1 MNSWIAQRFEFRA
14 SSGFL
19 DSSFGFTSEP
29 YPLNLSIPPPIWA
42 TLLHGV
48 SYVLKLAVSR
58 CRWAPSGT
66 IKLDLTD
73 YETAQPD

>member
-1 MNSWIAQRFEFRA
+1 MRHEFLDRA
-14 SSGFL
+14 AFWVSGFL
-19 DSSFGFTSEP
+19 RISGFELRIYLIP
-29 YPLNLSIPPPIWA
+29 QIYPSRRRLGK
-42 TLLHGV
+42 LLHGV
-48 SYVLKLAVSR
+48 PYVLKLAVSR